1 MARFPHISVFLSFAL
16 FSGPVF
22 AQDDDDIFFDDES
35 EEEDEDIPAPRIDED
50 DDIDFEQDDASLDEA
65 EDESFDQI
73 IGSEAETVQF
83 NLGLDDDEDEE
94 FDDATLAPG
103 QDNAAIYRQ
112 QLAAV
117 EGMAPDEEGM
127 AWEEYL
133 QTYTAS
139 VFRRQI
145 EERMS
150 EISESMFGTP
160 RGPQGPVDEAQ
171 KEMGFAHG
179 LLLEPIDPRSRFRAG
194 FEWGYVDWVNLILDY
209 EVAVQRNLGIHGGL
223 QHRLSGWNLEG
234 GARYA
239 LIKST
244 RTNMLLTA
252 IGDVHL
258 NLDPIAPGFRPM
270 MAIGKRFEGKG
281 TTVIDVQAQSG
292 VDLLFFPEIFSP
304 RLQGGLNVSVSPSET
319 VKVFMETTYIS
330 KAAPSDD
337 TSAFLFNQ
345 VAFGIRFQGKGNT
358 LVGAGA
364 SVPYASN
371 YWKYHFGSVLADFNY
386 YL

>member
-1 MARFPHISVFLSFAL
+1 MAPFNRLTFFLSLAL

-22 AQDDDDIFFDDES
+22 AQDDDDIFFDEDP
-35 EEEDEDIPAPRIDED
+35 EEDDDDIPAPRIDEE
-50 DDIDFEQDDASLDEA
+50 DDIDFDEDDAGLDE
-65 EDESFDQI
+65 EETTSFDQI
-73 IGSEAETVQF
+73 VGSEAETVQF
-83 NLGLDDDEDEE
+83 NLGLDDDEEDEFE
-94 FDDATLAPG
+94 EGVLAPG

-133 QTYTAS
+133 RTYTAS

-145 EERMS
+145 EERMN
-150 EISESMFGTP
+150 EIQEGMFASPSGV
-160 RGPQGPVDEAQ
+160 QGPVDEAQ
-171 KEMGFAHG
+171 KAMDFAHG
-179 LLLEPIDPRSRFRAG
+179 LLLEPIDPRTRLRAG
-194 FEWGYVDWVNLILDY
+194 FEWGYIDWINLIVDY

-223 QHRLSGWNLEG
+223 QHRYSGWNLEG

-270 MAIGKRFEGKG
+270 MALGKRFEGRG
-281 TTVIDVQAQSG
+281 TTVVDVQAQSG
-292 VDLLFFPEIFSP
+292 LDLMFYPEMFSP
-304 RLQGGLNVSVSPSET
+304 RLLGGMNVSISPSET

-330 KAAPSDD
+330 KGAPADD
-337 TSAFLFNQ
+337 AKAFTFNQ
-345 VAFGIRFQGKGNT
+345 IAFGIRFQGKGNV
-358 LVGAGA
+358 LVGTGA

-371 YWKYHFGSVLADFNY
+371 YWKYHYGSVLADVNY
-386 YL
+386 YM